1 MKLLFVSLG
10 CDKNLVDTEFMLGML
25 RDDGIEITNDETEA
39 DIIIV
44 NTCCFINDAKEESVN
59 AILEMAEYKKI
70 GPLKALIV
78 TGCLAQRY
86 KEEIKTEIPEVDA
99 ILGTNSYEDI
109 VKAVHEALG
118 GTFYENFKTL
128 EGLPSIHTKR
138 SVTTG
143 GHFAYLKIA
152 EGCNKRCTYCIIPYI
167 RGNYRSVPMERLIKE
182 AQELADSAQIEQVL
196 ADAGI
201 SGADIDELMAAKDA
215 SGALLGYVITVTDH
229 EGYGGDIQFSM
240 GITNEGTL
248 NGISLLSISETA
260 GLGMRAGEVLVP
272 QFSDKN
278 VSRFTYTKTGAT
290 ADSEIDAISGA
301 TITTNAVVNGVN
313 AGLAYFDKILKGGS
327 AQ

>member
-1 MKLLFVSLG
+1 MKGMIKDALILFAITLIAG
-10 CDKNLVDTEFMLGML
+10 LMLGVVN
-25 RDDGIEITNDETEA
+25 DITKEPIAQQEQKAKNEA
-39 DIIIV
+39 CQIV
-44 NTCCFINDAKEESVN
+44 
-59 AILEMAEYKKI
+59 
-70 GPLKALIV
+70 
-78 TGCLAQRY
+78 
-86 KEEIKTEIPEVDA
+86 
-99 ILGTNSYEDI
+99 
-109 VKAVHEALG
+109 
-118 GTFYENFKTL
+118 
-128 EGLPSIHTKR
+128 
-138 SVTTG
+138 
-143 GHFAYLKIA
+143 FAA
-152 EGCNKRCTYCIIPYI
+152 AD
-167 RGNYRSVPMERLIKE
+167 SFE

-196 ADAGI
+196 TDAGI

-248 NGISLLSISETA
+248 NGISVLSISETA

-272 QFSDKN
+272 QFADKN
-278 VSRFTYTKTGAT
+278 VSKFTYTKTGAT

>member
-1 MKLLFVSLG
+1 MKGMIKDALILFAITLIAG
-10 CDKNLVDTEFMLGML
+10 LMLGVVN
-25 RDDGIEITNDETEA
+25 DITKEPIAQQEQKAKNEA
-39 DIIIV
+39 CQNV
-44 NTCCFINDAKEESVN
+44 
-59 AILEMAEYKKI
+59 
-70 GPLKALIV
+70 
-78 TGCLAQRY
+78 
-86 KEEIKTEIPEVDA
+86 
-99 ILGTNSYEDI
+99 
-109 VKAVHEALG
+109 
-118 GTFYENFKTL
+118 
-128 EGLPSIHTKR
+128 
-138 SVTTG
+138 
-143 GHFAYLKIA
+143 FAA
-152 EGCNKRCTYCIIPYI
+152 AD
-167 RGNYRSVPMERLIKE
+167 SFE

-260 GLGMRAGEVLVP
+260 GLGMRAKQDPSLVP

>member
-1 MKLLFVSLG
+1 MKGMIKDALILFAITLIAG
-10 CDKNLVDTEFMLGML
+10 LMLGVVN
-25 RDDGIEITNDETEA
+25 DITKEPIAQQEQKAKNEA
-39 DIIIV
+39 CQNV
-44 NTCCFINDAKEESVN
+44 
-59 AILEMAEYKKI
+59 
-70 GPLKALIV
+70 
-78 TGCLAQRY
+78 
-86 KEEIKTEIPEVDA
+86 
-99 ILGTNSYEDI
+99 
-109 VKAVHEALG
+109 
-118 GTFYENFKTL
+118 
-128 EGLPSIHTKR
+128 
-138 SVTTG
+138 
-143 GHFAYLKIA
+143 FAA
-152 EGCNKRCTYCIIPYI
+152 AD
-167 RGNYRSVPMERLIKE
+167 SFE
-182 AQELADSAQIEQVL
+182 AQELVDSAQIEQVL

>member
-1 MKLLFVSLG
+1 MKGMIKDALILFAITLIAG
-10 CDKNLVDTEFMLGML
+10 LMLGVVN
-25 RDDGIEITNDETEA
+25 DITKEPIAQQEQKAKNEA
-39 DIIIV
+39 
-44 NTCCFINDAKEESVN
+44 CQKGFSASDA
-59 AILEMAEYKKI
+59 
-70 GPLKALIV
+70 
-78 TGCLAQRY
+78 C
-86 KEEIKTEIPEVDA
+86 
-99 ILGTNSYEDI
+99 
-109 VKAVHEALG
+109 
-118 GTFYENFKTL
+118 
-128 EGLPSIHTKR
+128 
-138 SVTTG
+138 
-143 GHFAYLKIA
+143 
-152 EGCNKRCTYCIIPYI
+152 
-167 RGNYRSVPMERLIKE
+167 E

-196 ADAGI
+196 TDAGI

-278 VSRFTYTKTGAT
+278 VSRFTYTRTGAT

>member
-1 MKLLFVSLG
+1 MKGMIKDALILFAITLIAG
-10 CDKNLVDTEFMLGML
+10 LMLGVVN
-25 RDDGIEITNDETEA
+25 DITKEPIAQQEQKAKNEA
-39 DIIIV
+39 CQNV
-44 NTCCFINDAKEESVN
+44 
-59 AILEMAEYKKI
+59 
-70 GPLKALIV
+70 
-78 TGCLAQRY
+78 
-86 KEEIKTEIPEVDA
+86 
-99 ILGTNSYEDI
+99 
-109 VKAVHEALG
+109 
-118 GTFYENFKTL
+118 
-128 EGLPSIHTKR
+128 
-138 SVTTG
+138 
-143 GHFAYLKIA
+143 FAA
-152 EGCNKRCTYCIIPYI
+152 AD
-167 RGNYRSVPMERLIKE
+167 SFE

-196 ADAGI
+196 TDAGI
-201 SGADIDELMAAKDA
+201 SGADIDELMEAKDA

-272 QFSDKN
+272 QFADKN
-278 VSRFTYTKTGAT
+278 VSKFTYTKTGAT

>member
-1 MKLLFVSLG
+1 MKGMIKDALILFAITLIAG
-10 CDKNLVDTEFMLGML
+10 LMLGVVN
-25 RDDGIEITNDETEA
+25 DITKEPIAQQEQKAKNEACQNVFAAADSFET
-39 DIIIV
+39 
-44 NTCCFINDAKEESVN
+44 
-59 AILEMAEYKKI
+59 
-70 GPLKALIV
+70 
-78 TGCLAQRY
+78 
-86 KEEIKTEIPEVDA
+86 
-99 ILGTNSYEDI
+99 
-109 VKAVHEALG
+109 
-118 GTFYENFKTL
+118 
-128 EGLPSIHTKR
+128 
-138 SVTTG
+138 
-143 GHFAYLKIA
+143 
-152 EGCNKRCTYCIIPYI
+152 
-167 RGNYRSVPMERLIKE
+167 
-182 AQELADSAQIEQVL
+182 QELADSAQIEQVL
-196 ADAGI
+196 TDAGI

>member
-1 MKLLFVSLG
+1 MKGMIKDALILFAITLIAG
-10 CDKNLVDTEFMLGML
+10 LMLGVVN
-25 RDDGIEITNDETEA
+25 DITKEPIAQQEQKAKNEA
-39 DIIIV
+39 CQNV
-44 NTCCFINDAKEESVN
+44 
-59 AILEMAEYKKI
+59 
-70 GPLKALIV
+70 
-78 TGCLAQRY
+78 
-86 KEEIKTEIPEVDA
+86 
-99 ILGTNSYEDI
+99 
-109 VKAVHEALG
+109 
-118 GTFYENFKTL
+118 
-128 EGLPSIHTKR
+128 
-138 SVTTG
+138 
-143 GHFAYLKIA
+143 FAA
-152 EGCNKRCTYCIIPYI
+152 AD
-167 RGNYRSVPMERLIKE
+167 SFE

-272 QFSDKN
+272 QFADKN
-278 VSRFTYTKTGAT
+278 VSKFTYTKTGAT

-313 AGLAYFDKILKGGS
+313 AGLTYFDKILKGGS